1 MKFCSRVACAEN
13 KHRQTVTIF
22 KPNRYENGFQCTRNS
37 SENQIIPP
45 IIISFRNMSGSSHP
59 KQPIIHNRVEKLQG
73 NPCYGLLAIIIRYTS
88 VQRWYRLHCSK
99 AVLHCCLSQVMWS
112 PLALSRNELHL
123 DLNHSPSYPLM
134 PFLLSC
140 EDKSDNNLSQ
150 SFKTLQNPSIS
161 EEFWT

>member
-88 VQRWYRLHCSK
+88 VQRWHRLHCSK
-99 AVLHCCLSQVMWS
+99 AVLQCCLSEVTWS

-134 PFLLSC
+134 PIPLSC
-140 EDKSDNNLSQ
+140 EDKSDNNLPKSI
-150 SFKTLQNPSIS
+150 KTLQNPSIS
-161 EEFWT
+161 EEF